1 MDLISF
7 CDFDFHSEFGVIT
20 ENTVTFYSST
30 FMATPPT
37 FTLYGDTAGGP
48 PVEYTWSRDG
58 VVITNSSIKPVP
70 QVRRGGRNISPTII
84 VNERNVNAFYQ
95 STLTVTDRL
104 PGLYQY
110 SVTNKAMLTSIN
122 SSFIIEGK

>member
-95 STLTVTDRL
+95 STLKLLIDYLVYISTLSLIRL
-104 PGLYQY
+104 CSP
-110 SVTNKAMLTSIN
+110 VLTPA
-122 SSFIIEGK
+122 SS

>member
-1 MDLISF
+1 MAYF
-7 CDFDFHSEFGVIT
+7 VTAEFGIIT
-20 ENTVTFYSST
+20 ENNVTFNSST

-48 PVEYTWSRDG
+48 PVEYTWTRDG
-58 VVITNSSIKPVP
+58 IVITNSGIKPVP
-70 QVRRGGRNISPTII
+70 QVRWGGRNISPTII

-95 STLTVTDRL
+95 STLTVTARL

-110 SVTNKAMLTSIN
+110 SVTNKAMIRRVN
-122 SSFIIEGK
+122 STFIIEGKYSYLS